1 MDTGDVLLVDDR
13 PGARSSLRALI
24 ADACDARVDEVEDER
39 ALLAELAR
47 GRSLRVAVILWELK
61 DGGGLAAA
69 KAMWLLAPRTPVVF
83 VTTRSDVDEDFSSRL
98 SAQRAPVAL
107 LELPLRRWD
116 LRAAFAKLG
125 VIAGNDAPGDAG
137 EAARGGA

>member
-1 MDTGDVLLVDDR
+1 MAAGDVLLVDDR
-13 PGARSSLRALI
+13 ATARTSLRMLL
-24 ADACDARVDEVEDER
+24 ADACDARVDEVADER

-47 GRSLRVAVILWELK
+47 GRKLRCAVILWELV

-69 KAMWLLAPRTPVVF
+69 RALWLLTPRTPVVF
-83 VTTRSDVDEDFSSRL
+83 VTARSGVELPRQGL
-98 SAQRAPVAL
+98 AGPVEL

-125 VIAGNDAPGDAG
+125 VIAADDV
-137 EAARGGA
+137 

>member
-1 MDTGDVLLVDDR
+1 MLV
-13 PGARSSLRALI
+13 
-24 ADACDARVDEVEDER
+24 ADACGARVDEVANER

-47 GRSLRVAVILWELK
+47 GRSLRCAVILWELA

-69 KAMWLLAPRTPVVF
+69 RALWLLMPRTPVVF
-83 VTTRSDVDEDFSSRL
+83 VTARSDVEL
-98 SAQRAPVAL
+98 EPAALPAPVEL

-125 VIAGNDAPGDAG
+125 VLTEP
-137 EAARGGA
+137 